1 MEGIVNSYSEQKG
14 FGFIT
19 QDDGREVSFYR
30 SSIQMDG
37 YKKVNAGD
45 RVSFDVEETITGPE
59 AKNIRK
65 FESSKTGMNS

>member
-19 QDDGREVSFYR
+19 QDDGRELYFYR

-37 YKKVNAGD
+37 YKKVNGGD
-45 RVSFDVEETITGPE
+45 RVSFDVTETIGGPE

-65 FESSKTGMNS
+65 LESSKKGFY

>member
-1 MEGIVNSYSEQKG
+1 MEGIVKSYSEQKG

-19 QDDGREVSFYR
+19 QDDDRESYFYR

-37 YKKVNAGD
+37 YKRLNGGD
-45 RVSFDVEETITGPE
+45 RVRFDVAETIGGPE

-65 FESSKTGMNS
+65 LDSSKTGMH

>member
-1 MEGIVNSYSEQKG
+1 MEGIVNSYSEHKG

-45 RVSFDVEETITGPE
+45 RVSFDVAETITGSE

-65 FESSKTGMNS
+65 LG

>member
-37 YKKVNAGD
+37 YKKVNVG
-45 RVSFDVEETITGPE
+45 ETALCG
-59 AKNIRK
+59 RK
-65 FESSKTGMNS
+65 VN

>member
-1 MEGIVNSYSEQKG
+1 MEGVVNSYSEQKG

-19 QDDGREVSFYR
+19 QDDGRELFFYR

-37 YKKVNAGD
+37 YKRVNAGE
-45 RVSFDVEETITGPE
+45 RVSFDVTETIGGPE

-65 FESSKTGMNS
+65 LESSKTGIH

>member
-14 FGFIT
+14 YGFIT
-19 QDDGREVSFYR
+19 QDDGRELCFYR

-37 YKKVNAGD
+37 YKRVNAGE
-45 RVSFDVEETITGPE
+45 RTRFDVEETISGPE

-65 FESSKTGMNS
+65 LSKNI